1 MIVRISKGTQFTHY
15 KEKRIEEKSSKN
27 VKEIL
32 KEKKEIIECWSKNK
46 NESMKKTRER
56 ERSLRRFPTQKWLVW
71 AESLTKKIKEHLI

>member
-32 KEKKEIIECWSKNK
+32 KEKKEIIEC
-46 NESMKKTRER
+46 
-56 ERSLRRFPTQKWLVW
+56 
-71 AESLTKKIKEHLI
+71 